1 MSAIIV
7 EQLTQR
13 VRDADGWLTILDN
26 INFSL
31 AAGASLAIVG
41 ASGSGKSTLLGLM
54 AGLDQPSTGQVKVF
68 GTDLFAMNEDARAA
82 WRAKHVGFVF
92 QTFQLL
98 PQMSALEN
106 VMLPLELSGAPN
118 ARTRAQALLKDVG
131 LEARFHHYPRTLSGG
146 EQQRVALARAFVAQ
160 PALLFADEPTGS
172 LDSATGERVIELM
185 LKMNQ
190 QHQTTLILVTHD
202 EALAARCDRQLRL
215 TAGRI
220 ESLSPEPTLPE
231 TAPA

>member
-7 EQLTQR
+7 GQLTQR

-118 ARTRAQALLKDVG
+118 ARARAQALLKDVG

-185 LKMNQ
+185 LRMNQ

-220 ESLSPEPTLPE
+220 ESLSPEP
-231 TAPA
+231 APA